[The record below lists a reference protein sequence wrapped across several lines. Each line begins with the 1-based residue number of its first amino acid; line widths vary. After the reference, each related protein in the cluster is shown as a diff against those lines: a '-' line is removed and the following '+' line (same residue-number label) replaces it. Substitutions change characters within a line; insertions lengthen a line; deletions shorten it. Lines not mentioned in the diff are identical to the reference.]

1 MILLTK
7 YQRYR
12 EDNAIKLKKISI
24 PIINKTIPIDFGIIP
39 LSTSHENP
47 SAGMAKIIDQKSP
60 IIIKQGKEIKA
71 VTITFFANNLVSLK
85 INIGTNTTS
94 VMSIL
99 I

>member
-1 MILLTK
+1 
-7 YQRYR
+7 
-12 EDNAIKLKKISI
+12 
-24 PIINKTIPIDFGIIP
+24 
-39 LSTSHENP
+39 
-47 SAGMAKIIDQKSP
+47 MAKIIDQKSP